1 MSGATER
8 PAPPVAPAPGA
19 QPPGGSRAKARAR
32 LLRSL
37 LESGASTALAVA
49 LLVLWQVAVPL
60 LGISEFVLPTPWAI
74 IARIWKD
81 FALLLTHAYVTGIEV
96 LAGFGIA
103 AIVGVPTGLTIFYSR
118 LFEKAV
124 YPLLVALQTIPK
136 VVLAPLLVLYL
147 GYGWAPKIFLAFLIS
162 FFPIVISTVVGLQ
175 SLEKAMVN
183 LLRSMGANEMQ
194 TFFKLRLPAA
204 LPSIFGGF
212 KVAIGLAVIGAVIGE
227 YVAAE
232 RGLGYLQLQA
242 SSQFDTVLSFA
253 AVVVISAM
261 GVLMFWVVSFIEGK
275 VVFQREMA
283 K

>member
-1 MSGATER
+1 MSSAPER
-8 PAPPVAPAPGA
+8 PAAPAARPRASPPVAT
-19 QPPGGSRAKARAR
+19 AKSKGRAR
-32 LLRSL
+32 LLRASL
-37 LESGASTALAVA
+37 ENGAASALAVA
-49 LLVLWQVAVPL
+49 LLLVWQAAVPL

-74 IARIWKD
+74 ILRIWKD
-81 FALLLTHAYVTGIEV
+81 FGLLMTHAYVTGLEV
-96 LAGFGIA
+96 LFGFGIA
-103 AIVGVPTGLTIFYSR
+103 AIAGVPLGLTIFYSR

-147 GYGWAPKIFLAFLIS
+147 GYAWAPKIFLAFLIS

-175 SLEKAMVN
+175 SLEMAMVN
-183 LLRSMGANEMQ
+183 LLRSMGATEMQ
-194 TFFKLRLPAA
+194 TFFKLRLPHA

-242 SSQFDTVLSFA
+242 SSQFDTTLSFA
-253 AVVVISAM
+253 AVVVISAL
-261 GVLMFWVVSFIEGK
+261 GVLMFFAVSFVESK
-275 VVFQREMA
+275 VVFQREQA

>member
-1 MSGATER
+1 MAARQSKTR
-8 PAPPVAPAPGA
+8 
-19 QPPGGSRAKARAR
+19 SRI
-32 LLRSL
+32 LRTV
-37 LESGASTALAVA
+37 LENGASTALAAV
-49 LLVLWQVAVPL
+49 LLIAWQAAVPL

-74 IARIWKD
+74 ILRIWTD
-81 FALLLTHAYVTGIEV
+81 FALLMRHAYVTGLEV
-96 LAGFGIA
+96 VFGFGIA
-103 AIVGVPTGLTIFYSR
+103 VIVGVPTGLTIFYSR

-147 GYGWAPKIFLAFLIS
+147 GYAWAPKIFLAFLIS
-162 FFPIVISTVVGLQ
+162 FFPIVIATVVGLQ
-175 SLEKAMVN
+175 TLEKAMVD
-183 LLRSMGANEMQ
+183 LLRSMGSNEMQ

-212 KVAIGLAVIGAVIGE
+212 KVAISLAVIGAVIGE

-242 SSQFDTVLSFA
+242 SSQFDTTLSFA
-253 AVVVISAM
+253 AVVVISAL
-261 GVLMFWVVSFIEGK
+261 GVLLFSAVSFVESK
-275 VVFQREMA
+275 VVFRREEA